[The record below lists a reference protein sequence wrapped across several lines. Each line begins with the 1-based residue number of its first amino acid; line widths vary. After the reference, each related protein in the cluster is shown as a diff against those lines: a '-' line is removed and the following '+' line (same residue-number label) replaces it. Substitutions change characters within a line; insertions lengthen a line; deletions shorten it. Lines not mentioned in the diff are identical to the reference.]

1 MINRPLCGYCKR
13 PVTDQYF
20 RDYWGNMY
28 CAVHLN
34 REPQCDYCGRL
45 ISRELTKGGMTYSD
59 GRRICG
65 LCKATSVDKEDKGLR
80 LLQLVH
86 DVLAFQGIEISPFKP
101 EFYLIDRSRLKKLG
115 SKSET
120 RGFARYTKETVNGK
134 VTDFRLMIYILKGMP
149 ESSFISACAHELM
162 HIWFYSRG
170 LTGLSPRL
178 EEGSC
183 NYAAYLILKT
193 LNSPEAAYR
202 IHELMEDRSPVYGKG
217 FQKVLKMVE
226 GHGVPYWLEY
236 LQKR

>member
-1 MINRPLCGYCKR
+1 MIKRPLCGYCKR
-13 PVTDQYF
+13 PITDRFF
-20 RDYWGNMY
+20 RDYWGNKY
-28 CAVHLN
+28 CAIHLN

-45 ISRELTKGGMTYSD
+45 ISRELTRGGTTYSD

-65 LCKATSVDKEDKGLR
+65 LCSSTTVDREEKGER

-86 DVLAFQGIEISPFKP
+86 DELAFQGIEILPFKP

-115 SKSET
+115 RQSET
-120 RGFARYTKETVNGK
+120 RGFARYTKETVNGEVK
-134 VTDFRLMIYILKGMP
+134 SFRLMIYILTGMP

-162 HIWFYSRG
+162 HIWLYSRG
-170 LTGLSPRL
+170 ISGLSPKL

-193 LNSPEAAYR
+193 LGTPEAAYR

-217 FQKVLKMVE
+217 FQKVYRMVE
-226 GHGVPYWLEY
+226 ERGIAYWLNNLLKY
-236 LQKR
+236 

>member
-1 MINRPLCGYCKR
+1 
-13 PVTDQYF
+13 
-20 RDYWGNMY
+20 
-28 CAVHLN
+28 
-34 REPQCDYCGRL
+34 
-45 ISRELTKGGMTYSD
+45 
-59 GRRICG
+59 
-65 LCKATSVDKEDKGLR
+65 
-80 LLQLVH
+80 
-86 DVLAFQGIEISPFKP
+86 
-101 EFYLIDRSRLKKLG
+101 
-115 SKSET
+115 
-120 RGFARYTKETVNGK
+120 
-134 VTDFRLMIYILKGMP
+134 MIYILKGMP